1 MRWIGL
7 GLVVAAGVW
16 SSLVMA
22 GEVVTRDGK
31 THVGELKIEGEKVL
45 VAGEKGAAEVPLARV
60 ARADFSSPP
69 GAGVKPGHG
78 LRGEYFAGRGL
89 KKLLFVR
96 NDPQVAYDWG
106 ETSPHPALT
115 PFGREF
121 SVRWTG
127 RLRAERGDTYQI
139 VTSTDDGARVWLD
152 GKLII
157 DRWFDQTGADNS
169 AEVKLEAGRAYDLR
183 VEYYNGTGRAAATLA
198 WSSANLARQAIPH
211 ENLLLPDGAG
221 ETAGAPPRLSVPTA
235 STDAGPAFDRVL
247 QSDRTGLR
255 AEYFEDRDLQDLRF
269 VRIDPAIDFNFHSEN
284 PPDPTAPAEGSV
296 RWTGMI
302 EARQSEEY
310 RFHVEVHRRARL
322 WVDGQLVIDQWKGE
336 GGEYTSSKV
345 ALAAGKKVPFKLE
358 YTSPDGFMICRVR
371 WSSAS
376 TPRDVVPPEAFSLAA
391 DEKVARPV
399 VALMSPEA
407 NALEAAPSSIKL
419 VAAALSPNGKVIK
432 VEFFDRTKLIGTA
445 TNSVSG
451 TDNGSLYEVIWEK
464 PAAGV
469 YQLWVRLTDAA
480 GVTALAEPQT
490 LTVTGKG
497 DGTLRAPWGDF
508 FISNGEFKEPLDATA
523 GVKGGD
529 EGRTYTI
536 DGALGTLVSEGE
548 HDAGQ
553 FVVQSLVGDGQ
564 IVARLAS
571 MEPGDPNAGAMAGIT
586 LREGLRNR
594 CKQFSLLYGTPV
606 EDPVVSFVR
615 RQEHWMNPATT
626 ERQIGGPYWLKLAR
640 HGNRVH
646 AYTSADG
653 KSWDLLGTEKYE
665 AAPQAFVGLVAFSR
679 DHNKPATAAF
689 DHVEVTAGA
698 PAMES
703 STKGFLTRGGTFV
716 AAEVLEIDDN
726 FVHYNRDNRS
736 CSIPVKD
743 VARVLFKPM
752 LTEYAE
758 KLAGGRTGALMTN
771 GDFFEGEVKGL
782 KDGHVSVSSVLF
794 GPRRIWV
801 HEELVA
807 VVLKDPS
814 PVAAAWE
821 VATRDG
827 SVYRAKSVKEEKGE
841 VVVEDASVGTVR
853 VGAGSVVGMKAIAP
867 SPAGAK

>member
-1 MRWIGL
+1 MRWVGL
-7 GLVVAAGVW
+7 GLVLAVGF
-16 SSLVMA
+16 SSLVMG
-22 GEVVTRDGK
+22 GELVTRDGK
-31 THVGELKIEGEKVL
+31 TLSGELRIEGTGVR
-45 VAGEKGAAEVPLARV
+45 VAGEKGSVLVPLRDV
-60 ARADFSSPP
+60 AKADFSSPP
-69 GAGVKPGHG
+69 GAGIKAGHG

-89 KKLLFVR
+89 KKLMLVR

-115 PFGREF
+115 PWGREF

-127 RLRAERGDTYQI
+127 RLRADRGDTYQI
-139 VTSTDDGARVWLD
+139 VTNTDDGARVWLD

-157 DRWFDQTGADNS
+157 DRWFDQPGGDNS
-169 AEVKLEAGRAYDLR
+169 VEVKLDAGRAYDLR

-198 WSSANLARQAIPH
+198 WSSPNLARQAIAH
-211 ENLLLPDGAG
+211 GNLLLPDGAG
-221 ETAGAPPRLSVPTA
+221 AIAEAPSRIAVPTTSA
-235 STDAGPAFDRVL
+235 DSGPAFDRVL

-255 AEYFEDRDLQDLRF
+255 GEYFEDRDLQELRF

-284 PPDPTAPAEGSV
+284 PPDPTSPAEGSV

-302 EARQSEEY
+302 EARQSEDY
-310 RFHVEVHRRARL
+310 RFHVEVHRRVRL
-322 WVDGQLVIDQWKGE
+322 WVDGQLIIDQWKGE
-336 GGEYTSSKV
+336 GGEYTSAKV
-345 ALAAGKKVPFKLE
+345 SLAAGRKVPFKLE

-371 WSSAS
+371 WSSVS

-391 DEKVARPV
+391 EEKVARPV
-399 VALMSPEA
+399 VALVSPEA
-407 NALEAAPSSIKL
+407 NALAAAPTSIKL

-432 VEFFDRTKLIGTA
+432 VEFFDRTKLLGTA
-445 TNSVSG
+445 TNSVTG
-451 TDNGSLYEVIWEK
+451 TENGRLYEIIWEK

-469 YQLWVRLTDAA
+469 YQLWARLTDSA
-480 GVTALAEPQT
+480 GVTALTEPQI

-497 DGTLRAPWGDF
+497 DGSLRAPWGDF
-508 FISNGEFKEPLDATA
+508 FISNGEFKDQGDGTA
-523 GVKGGD
+523 AVKGGD

-586 LREGLRNR
+586 LRESLRNR

-646 AYTSADG
+646 AYTSSDG
-653 KSWDLLGTEKYE
+653 KGWDLLGSEKYE

-679 DHNKPATAAF
+679 DRNKPATAVF

-716 AAEVLEIDDN
+716 AADVSEIDDN
-726 FVHYNRDNRS
+726 FIHYVRDNRS
-736 CSIPVKD
+736 DKIPVKD

-752 LTEYAE
+752 LSEYAE
-758 KLAGGRTGALMTN
+758 KLAGGRTGALMSN

-782 KDGHVSVSSVLF
+782 RDGHVTVSSVLF
-794 GPRRIWV
+794 GPKRIFV

-807 VVLKDPS
+807 VVLRDPS
-814 PVAAAWE
+814 VVAANWE

-827 SVYRAKSVKEEKGE
+827 SVYRATSVREEKGE
-841 VVVEDASVGTVR
+841 AALEDASVGAVR
-853 VGAGSVVGMKAIAP
+853 VGVGSVMGIRAVGK
-867 SPAGAK
+867 